1 MSEISQ
7 KINLTG
13 LLPEEISAL
22 LPPGKERYRG
32 MQIFR
37 WIHELGV
44 TSFDEMT
51 NLGKDFRQ
59 QIADMFSIGAVT
71 IESVSK
77 SSDDE
82 TEKYLWRLADGNV
95 IESVVIR
102 DGERTT
108 ACISSQVGC
117 RFACAFCR
125 TGSLGL
131 NRNLTAGEIVDQLI
145 SMNRHLASVDVHITN
160 VVFMG
165 MGEPFDNT
173 DEVLKAIQIIN
184 METGLSIG
192 QRRITV
198 STCGVVPGIRRLG
211 ETFSK
216 IGLAISLNAPEDPLR
231 SRLMP
236 VNNAYRLKPL
246 LAAAR
251 EFAETTGR
259 RVTFEYILMRG
270 VNDTPAHAQ
279 ALARIAKS
287 LPSKINLIVFNEH
300 EESPFKRPADSVIN
314 TFQKILLDMNL
325 TAMLR
330 KSKGTDILAACGQLA
345 AKAQED

>member
-1 MSEISQ
+1 MSDTTQ
-7 KINLTG
+7 KKVLTG
-13 LLPEEISAL
+13 LLPDEISVL

-37 WIHELGV
+37 WIHEQGV
-44 TSFDEMT
+44 TSFEDMT
-51 NLGKDFRQ
+51 NLGKDFRRE
-59 QIADMFSIGAVT
+59 IMDMFTIGAV
-71 IESVSK
+71 INESISR
-77 SSDDE
+77 SSDNE

-131 NRNLTAGEIVDQLI
+131 TRNLTAGEIVDQLI
-145 SMNRHLASVDVHITN
+145 SMNRLLASSGAHITN

-192 QRRITV
+192 QRKITV
-198 STCGVVPGIRRLG
+198 STCGVVPGIRRLA
-211 ETFSK
+211 ETYSK

-236 VNNAYRLKPL
+236 VNNAWRLKPL

-270 VNDTPAHAQ
+270 VNDTPTHALELAH
-279 ALARIAKS
+279 IAKS

-300 EESPFKRPADSVIN
+300 EESPFKRPSDDTVE
-314 TFQKILLDMNL
+314 TFQKILLDRNL

-345 AKAQED
+345 AKAQEE